1 MSDSPRG
8 YTSLRGE
15 TAQIASL
22 AAPVAIWNLGL
33 MLMGFVDVFWVAR
46 LEDSAQLAAVSLG
59 HIYSFSV
66 LVFGQGLLRG
76 FDPFLAQAHGAG
88 ERARLAEHLARAILF
103 TLVLTLP
110 TIALH
115 WLAGPLLQL
124 FDQPEAIVPITVAYC
139 ESLIWGLAPALLFV
153 ALGQFFQNLGRAL
166 LPMVAILIANVLN
179 LVLDRMFVLG
189 FEPWHIPSFGAVG
202 CGHAT
207 SIGRWVM
214 CLVLVAFGWRS
225 LKQYRPARLGDVFDW
240 QMNMR
245 VLRTGLPVGAQA
257 CLEGW
262 AFSALGLMMGWLG
275 KAELAAHAVV
285 INLAAMTYMV
295 PAGIGAAASIRVGH
309 LIGLGDARWPTS
321 AWLSIAFSVCW
332 MTCTGLF
339 FWLAR
344 EPLAAYYSVEQSVR
358 LTIIAL
364 LPVAAGFQ
372 IFDGI
377 QATAFGALR
386 GAGDTTFPAA
396 ANMIGYWIIGLPA
409 GYLFGVHFGFGAVA
423 LWGSVA
429 LALMIISF
437 LVLGRLFVL
446 VRRGVERV

>member
-8 YTSLRGE
+8 YASLRHE

-66 LVFGQGLLRG
+66 IVFGQGLLRG
-76 FDPFLAQAHGAG
+76 FDPFISQAHGAG
-88 ERARLAEHLARAILF
+88 ERARVAEHLARAVLF
-103 TLVLTLP
+103 TLALTLP

-115 WLAGPLLQL
+115 LLAGPLLQL
-124 FDQPEAIVPITVAYC
+124 FDQPAEIIPITVAYC

-179 LVLDRMFVLG
+179 LALDRMFVLG
-189 FEPWHIPSFGAVG
+189 FEPWNIPALGAVG

-207 SIGRWVM
+207 STGRWVM
-214 CLVLVAFGWRS
+214 CLVLLVFGWRS
-225 LKQYRPARLGDVFDW
+225 LTPYWPPRWRDVFDRD
-240 QMNMR
+240 MNLR
-245 VLRTGLPVGAQA
+245 VLAKGLPVGAQA

-309 LIGLGDARWPTS
+309 LIGLGDSRWPKS
-321 AWLSIAFSVCW
+321 AWLSIFFAVCW
-332 MTCTGLF
+332 MSCTGLF

-344 EPLAAYYSVEQSVR
+344 EPLANHFSVEQGVR
-358 LTIIAL
+358 HTIIAL

-409 GYLFGVHFGFGAVA
+409 GYLFGVHLGFGAVA

-429 LALMIISF
+429 LALMIIAF
-437 LVLGRLFVL
+437 LVLGRLIAIA
-446 VRRGVERV
+446 RRGVVRV